1 MAIRPSPEEQLLKII
16 KEGVPAKKP
25 LPEEQLLKVIKEG
38 SPAARVAASTILPP
52 ASSAI
57 NLKIKQPQSPPS
69 VLPAKTDAKPSL
81 GGAGAVAAAA
91 PMVPPK
97 AESAEQPAS
106 SAPSSLLR
114 YFKGAAQALAVRCA
128 AGAQYLA
135 IFRRIEAVNRSL
147 ALVLVLLLGGFI
159 YFVVLGRPNIKETV
173 SHFPRPPV
181 RSMKAGNH
189 EAFMTSGEYVKM
201 SKQRDIFSREQRA
214 AVEGSAVDDKPPDPR
229 TKTDLQLVGIYFSEA
244 PEVIIEDK
252 AEKKTYFLKE
262 GDNIKGT
269 KVKSI
274 RQDRVIL
281 ESNGMDWELM

>member
-1 MAIRPSPEEQLLKII
+1 MAAQPSPEEQLLKII

-25 LPEEQLLKVIKEG
+25 LPEEQLLKIIKEG
-38 SPAARVAASTILPP
+38 SQAANVATSTISPP
-52 ASSAI
+52 ASSAV

-81 GGAGAVAAAA
+81 GGAGAVAAAV
-91 PMVPPK
+91 PIVPPK
-97 AESAEQPAS
+97 AESAGQPAS
-106 SAPSSLLR
+106 SPPSSPLG
-114 YFKGAAQALAVRCA
+114 YFKGAAQALAVRYA
-128 AGAQYLA
+128 SGAQCLA
-135 IFRRIEAVNRSL
+135 IFRRIEVINRLL
-147 ALVLVLLLGGFI
+147 AFVLVLLLGGFI
-159 YFVVLGRPNIKETV
+159 YFVVLGRPNIEKTV

-214 AVEGSAVDDKPPDPR
+214 AVEGAAVADKPTDPQ

-262 GDNIKGT
+262 GDNINGI

-274 RQDRVIL
+274 RPDRVIL
-281 ESNGMDWELM
+281 ESGGTNWELM